1 MTRVKTG
8 LIAISI
14 LLGLGLGLG
23 SAAKAAPLQSYTIR
37 AEGQF
42 SSLWYPGLASYDQA
56 SSQYL
61 SSRETTFFDA
71 GAAELATHELSAQ
84 FQSVSGSAHVSVDLQ
99 GDPVNGNASITGC
112 SGFLSFLCS
121 GGTQMFDLA
130 SQTVSSFTTNAA
142 FTTLSA
148 AGLRHGNDR
157 DASWTSG
164 STSFFTTGGG
174 ETVAFSVS
182 SLEIDVSPVPLP
194 AGIVLLLGG
203 LAMLGVAGARQR
215 C

>member
-8 LIAISI
+8 LIAIST

-23 SAAKAAPLQSYTIR
+23 SAATATPLQSFTIR

-56 SSQYL
+56 SYQYL

-71 GAAELATHELSAQ
+71 DAAALATHELSAQ
-84 FQSVSGSAHVSVDLQ
+84 FQAVSGTAHVSVSAQD
-99 GDPVNGNASITGC
+99 DPLYGNASITGC
-112 SGFLSFLCS
+112 SGFLSFLCRGS
-121 GGTQMFDLA
+121 TQMFDLA
-130 SQTVSSFTTNAA
+130 AQTISSFTTNAA

-148 AGLRHGNDR
+148 SGLHHGNDR

-164 STSFFTTGGG
+164 STSFFTSGGG
-174 ETVAFSVS
+174 ETIRFSVT

-194 AGIVLLLGG
+194 AGFALLLGG
-203 LAMLGVAGARQR
+203 LALLGAAGVKKRF
-215 C
+215 

>member
-14 LLGLGLGLG
+14 LLGLG
-23 SAAKAAPLQSYTIR
+23 SAATATPLQSFTIR

-56 SSQYL
+56 SFQYL

-84 FQSVSGSAHVSVDLQ
+84 FQAVSGSAHMRVSAQ
-99 GDPVNGNASITGC
+99 ADPANGNASITGC

-121 GGTQMFDLA
+121 GSTQIFDLA
-130 SQTVSSFTTNAA
+130 SQTISSFTTNSAI
-142 FTTLSA
+142 TTLSA
-148 AGLRHGNDR
+148 AGLYHGTDR
-157 DASWTSG
+157 DAHWTSG

-174 ETVAFSVS
+174 ETVAFSVT

-194 AGIVLLLGG
+194 AGFAFLLGG
-203 LAMLGVAGARQR
+203 LAMLGAAGARKR
-215 C
+215 T